1 MLQHDIDLAFSIGE
15 AMIDQMTNL
24 VNIKR
29 STFRYPLDKPCSFE
43 GGKTIIERLITLFKV
58 RNRVE
63 LGDVLGI
70 TTGTIATWQTRNTI
84 PFELLVRIHLATGV
98 SMDYLCFGGDESSED
113 VMKHAVS
120 NVPQYKDGE
129 VITVEE
135 RLATYRLPS
144 LKIFSIENGHLKPSS
159 EIYTDKSFMRI
170 AGIEGVDSDLAIKD
184 SHLMMFINSHET
196 LVSNGRYL
204 FAVNDVYQIGD
215 MRMLPDG
222 HVYLFHDGEKYQV
235 DPKTTKIHGK
245 VVSVLETI

>member
-1 MLQHDIDLAFSIGE
+1 
-15 AMIDQMTNL
+15 MIDQMSEL

-63 LGDVLGI
+63 LADILGM
-70 TTGTIATWQTRNTI
+70 TTGTIATWQTRDTI

-113 VMKHAVS
+113 VMQHAVS
-120 NVPQYKDGE
+120 NVPEYKDGK

-159 EIYTDKSFMRI
+159 EIYADKSFMRM
-170 AGIEGVDSDLAIKD
+170 AGVEGVDSDLVIKD
-184 SHLMMFINSHET
+184 AQFLFFINSNEN

-222 HVYLFHDGEKYQV
+222 HVYLFHEGEKYQV
-235 DPKTTKIHGK
+235 DSNTTKIHGK
-245 VVSVLETI
+245 VVSVLETV